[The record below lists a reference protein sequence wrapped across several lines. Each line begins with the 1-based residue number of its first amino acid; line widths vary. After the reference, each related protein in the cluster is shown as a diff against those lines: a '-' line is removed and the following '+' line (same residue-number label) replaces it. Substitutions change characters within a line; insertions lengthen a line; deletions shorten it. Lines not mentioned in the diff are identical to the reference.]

1 MTWIRHSLLRY
12 EKYRWQAGNK
22 QQKRTKMKKI
32 LLVATIIFSLNVC
45 LFAQKQENFNHIGL
59 YTMRIGKI
67 EAIVI
72 SDGHLC
78 V

>member
-1 MTWIRHSLLRY
+1 
-12 EKYRWQAGNK
+12 
-22 QQKRTKMKKI
+22 MKKI

-78 V
+78 VNPVQAEFCLLYTSDAADEL